1 MDRVKALI
9 ATSVEQVE
17 AGSRLAGDAGRAM
30 QQVVTAIQDAAR
42 TMADIK
48 TGSQAQN
55 DDITSIHSA
64 LSRLDLMTQQNAA
77 LVEQSTSAAQSLR
90 QSAKTLERSVDV
102 FHL

>member
-1 MDRVKALI
+1 
-9 ATSVEQVE
+9 
-17 AGSRLAGDAGRAM
+17 M

-77 LVEQSTSAAQSLR
+77 LVEESSAATESLR
-90 QSAKTLERSVDV
+90 VQANDLTGLVSQFLLPGQPPQAVVPPALRLAA
-102 FHL
+102 H